1 MFDAAEKFFERIDT
15 RWLIFVLLV
24 GNNLYFPL
32 SGGEEQ
38 YLQYAKEWFEPQWI
52 PNSFT
57 LTEFAGTRLV
67 FQIICGFFTQFISIE
82 WFAMI
87 ARVVSFALLAIPLAR
102 LFKHFGLSNV
112 YIFIILQIFLITD
125 QSFFGKEWMFRTF
138 EPKVVAYFFLFWGLL
153 AFLQQRYYRWVLWL
167 VAATYFHVLV
177 GGWFLLT
184 GLIYLWIQRRN
195 IMFIIKL
202 GAAYV
207 APLLPF
213 IWYLFNGVIKNSP
226 SEINGVNLN
235 WVYVYYRLP
244 HHLGI
249 FDSWEFFAETH
260 LVGVVLSLF
269 WLVACAW
276 ILRRDVAR
284 QAKPL
289 FQLSL
294 IILSLNLLFVVV
306 AAVDAYWLGKSGSL
320 GLKFYPFR
328 QSTLAMFFLFIGVTG
343 LILHRLA
350 SHPKFYLLRRLA
362 LSVVMIIFVS
372 HFVSTVKRNVR
383 YFAGNPSYQQMIDF
397 VRQHTQPTDSF
408 ILLKM
413 GNIRSTSE
421 YMKFTR
427 VAERD
432 NFVVFKFV
440 PAGTRKLYDWYVRNQ
455 LLGQMEKSP
464 AEIPEIARAYS
475 VNYVISPEE
484 LQVDALRKIYENEV
498 YRVYA
503 IDAPQKLKSAY

>member
-1 MFDAAEKFFERIDT
+1 MAEAIEKFFERIDT
-15 RWLIFVLLV
+15 RLLIFILLV
-24 GNNLYFPL
+24 CNNLYFPL

-67 FQIICGFFTQFISIE
+67 FQMICGFFTQFITIE

-87 ARVVSFALLAIPLAR
+87 ARLVSFALLAFPLAR

-138 EPKVVAYFFLFWGLL
+138 EPKVVAYLFLFWGLI
-153 AFLQQRYYRWVLWL
+153 AFLRQRYYHWALWL

-184 GLIYLWIQRRN
+184 GLIYLWFQRRN
-195 IMFIIKL
+195 FAFIVKL
-202 GAAYV
+202 AATYV
-207 APLLPF
+207 VPLLPF
-213 IWYLFNGVIKNSP
+213 IWYLYNGIIKNSP

-249 FDSWEFFAETH
+249 FDSWKFFVDTH
-260 LVGVVLSLF
+260 LTGVVLSLF
-269 WLVACAW
+269 WLALCIL
-276 ILRRDVAR
+276 ILRRGVAR
-284 QAKPL
+284 QVKPL

-294 IILSLNLLFVVV
+294 IILSLNLFFVGV
-306 AAVDAYWLGKSGSL
+306 AAIDAYWLGKSGSL

-328 QSTLAMFFLFIGVTG
+328 QSTLAMFFLFIAVTG
-343 LILHRLA
+343 LLIQHLA
-350 SHPKFYLLRRLA
+350 NHPKFYLLRRFA
-362 LSVVMIIFVS
+362 LLVVMVIFIS
-372 HFVSTVKRNVR
+372 HCVSTVKRNMR
-383 YFAGNPSYQQMIDF
+383 YFAGNPSYQQMIQF
-397 VRQHTQPTDSF
+397 VRQHTRPGDAF
-408 ILLKM
+408 ILLNM
-413 GNIRSTSE
+413 GNIRSASE

-427 VAERD
+427 LAERE

-440 PAGTRKLYDWYVRNQ
+440 PAGTKKLYDWYVRNQ
-455 LLGQMEKSP
+455 LLGQMEKTP
-464 AEIPEIARAYS
+464 AKISEIARTYS
-475 VNYVISPEE
+475 VNYVVSPNA
-484 LQVDALRKIYENEV
+484 LQADGIRKIYENDV
-498 YRVYA
+498 YRVYE
-503 IDAPQKLKSAY
+503 IIAPQK